1 MPIFKGTTTGS
12 IASSALQI
20 PSTVKSWSLANT
32 DGGSITVTV
41 KIVNG
46 VSGDVVV
53 FQDSIAN
60 GHSVLSNIP
69 ITILTGYYIIITA
82 SASCDYY
89 FSISE

>member
-20 PSTVKSWSLANT
+20 PSTVKSWSLANSS
-32 DGGSITVTV
+32 GGSITVSV

-46 VSGDVVV
+46 SGTDVIVYQDAIATGESVS
-53 FQDSIAN
+53 
-60 GHSVLSNIP
+60 SNVP